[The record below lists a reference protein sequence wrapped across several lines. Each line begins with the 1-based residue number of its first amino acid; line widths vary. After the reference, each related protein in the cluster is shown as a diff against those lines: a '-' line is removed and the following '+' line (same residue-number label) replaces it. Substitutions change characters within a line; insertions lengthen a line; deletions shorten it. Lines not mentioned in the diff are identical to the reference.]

1 MNWNGDKS
9 IKMNLDK
16 TGKSDKTGT
25 TNKDIKYD
33 DILLNGNAGTTN
45 KDIKYDDILLNGNA
59 GTTNKNSDIKP
70 NVKYNDI
77 LSKLDKYKD
86 ENIVPMHMPGAK
98 RNKELIEL
106 YMGDMGNPYE
116 KDITEIN
123 GFDNMH
129 NAETIIKDA
138 FDEAAELYG
147 ADESW
152 YLVNGST
159 AGNMSAICGVT
170 HKNDVVIM
178 ARNCHISVYNAVIL
192 NELNPVYIYPE
203 YDEEYGYY
211 KGITLKEI
219 KVIVDKYSSDHDRN
233 DIKAVILTSPTY
245 EGNVSDIKSIAEY
258 LHQYNIPLIVD
269 EAHGA
274 HFNFSESF
282 PQSAVKSGADVVIN
296 SVHKTLPSLTQ
307 TAIMH
312 INYGI
317 VDVERIRRYWNIYQ
331 STSPSYILMSSIAR
345 SLSIVKNDGDK
356 LFAEYVDKLTIL
368 RNGLS
373 ELKHIRLINTDD
385 ISKLVL
391 GYKDA
396 KWLYDTLFYKYKI
409 QLEMSS
415 IKYVIAMTSIFDSQE
430 YYDRFLAALKEIDE
444 ELDNRVLAALKEI
457 DEEIDE
463 SISKYDREDI
473 LNSKVDKDLDNR
485 FNSIHNGEA
494 DNRLNYSSINNQDN
508 GNKINVVDF
517 RDEQALTIAQA
528 FNRRDLSGC
537 DEIQM
542 NNEKIYGKI
551 SGESVY
557 VYPPGIPIL
566 CPGEVITRKIIA
578 ILEAAGEAGLEV
590 VGVKEGAL
598 LCLR

>member
-25 TNKDIKYD
+25 TNK
-33 DILLNGNAGTTN
+33 
-45 KDIKYDDILLNGNA
+45 
-59 GTTNKNSDIKP
+59 NSGIKP

-219 KVIVDKYSSDHDRN
+219 KDIVDKYSSDHDRN

-373 ELKHIRLINTDD
+373 ELKHIRLIKTDD

-508 GNKINVVDF
+508 GNKVNIADF
-517 RDEQALTIAQA
+517 RDEQTLTIAEA

-578 ILEAAGEAGLEV
+578 ILQAAGEAGLEV

>member
-1 MNWNGDKS
+1 MNWNEDKS

-16 TGKSDKTGT
+16 TGKSDKT
-25 TNKDIKYD
+25 
-33 DILLNGNAGTTN
+33 GTTN

-219 KVIVDKYSSDHDRN
+219 KFIVDKYSSDHDRN

-444 ELDNRVLAALKEI
+444 ELDNRDLAALKEI

-485 FNSIHNGEA
+485 FNSIHNGKA

-508 GNKINVVDF
+508 GNKVNIADF
-517 RDEQALTIAQA
+517 RDEQTLTIAEA

>member
-1 MNWNGDKS
+1 MNWNEDKS

-16 TGKSDKTGT
+16 TGKSDKT
-25 TNKDIKYD
+25 
-33 DILLNGNAGTTN
+33 GTTN

-444 ELDNRVLAALKEI
+444 E
-457 DEEIDE
+457 IDE

-517 RDEQALTIAQA
+517 RDEQALTIAEA

>member
-1 MNWNGDKS
+1 MNWNEDKS

-45 KDIKYDDILLNGNA
+45 K
-59 GTTNKNSDIKP
+59 NSDIKP

-77 LSKLDKYKD
+77 LYKLDKYKD

-211 KGITLKEI
+211 KGITLKKI

-444 ELDNRVLAALKEI
+444 ELDNRFLAALKEI

-463 SISKYDREDI
+463 SISKYDKEDI

-508 GNKINVVDF
+508 GNKINVADF

>member
-1 MNWNGDKS
+1 MNWNEDKS
-9 IKMNLDK
+9 IKMNLDR
-16 TGKSDKTGT
+16 TGKSDKT
-25 TNKDIKYD
+25 
-33 DILLNGNAGTTN
+33 GTTN

-517 RDEQALTIAQA
+517 RDEQALTIAEA

>member
-1 MNWNGDKS
+1 MNCNEDKS

-16 TGKSDKTGT
+16 TE
-25 TNKDIKYD
+25 
-33 DILLNGNAGTTN
+33 TTN

>member
-25 TNKDIKYD
+25 TNK
-33 DILLNGNAGTTN
+33 
-45 KDIKYDDILLNGNA
+45 
-59 GTTNKNSDIKP
+59 NSGIKP

-219 KVIVDKYSSDHDRN
+219 KDIVDKYSSDHDRN

-282 PQSAVKSGADVVIN
+282 PQSAVKCGADIVIN

-508 GNKINVVDF
+508 GNKVNIADF

-578 ILEAAGEAGLEV
+578 ILQAAGEAGLEV

>member
-1 MNWNGDKS
+1 MNWNEDKS

-16 TGKSDKTGT
+16 TGKSDKT
-25 TNKDIKYD
+25 
-33 DILLNGNAGTTN
+33 GTTN

-219 KVIVDKYSSDHDRN
+219 KFIVDKYSSDHDRN

-444 ELDNRVLAALKEI
+444 E
-457 DEEIDE
+457 IDE

-508 GNKINVVDF
+508 GNKVNIADF
-517 RDEQALTIAQA
+517 RDEQTLTIAQA

>member
-25 TNKDIKYD
+25 TNK
-33 DILLNGNAGTTN
+33 
-45 KDIKYDDILLNGNA
+45 
-59 GTTNKNSDIKP
+59 NSGIKP

-219 KVIVDKYSSDHDRN
+219 KFIVDKYSSDHDRN

-296 SVHKTLPSLTQ
+296 SVHKTLSSLTQ

-508 GNKINVVDF
+508 GNKVNIADF
-517 RDEQALTIAQA
+517 RDEQTLTIAEA

-578 ILEAAGEAGLEV
+578 ILQAAGEAGLEV

>member
-1 MNWNGDKS
+1 MNWNEDKS

-25 TNKDIKYD
+25 TNK
-33 DILLNGNAGTTN
+33 
-45 KDIKYDDILLNGNA
+45 
-59 GTTNKNSDIKP
+59 NSGIKP

-219 KVIVDKYSSDHDRN
+219 KFIVDKYSSDHDRN

-508 GNKINVVDF
+508 GNKVNIADF
-517 RDEQALTIAQA
+517 RDEQTLTIAEA

-578 ILEAAGEAGLEV
+578 ILQAAGEAGLEV

>member
-1 MNWNGDKS
+1 MNWNEDKS

-16 TGKSDKTGT
+16 TGKSDKT
-25 TNKDIKYD
+25 
-33 DILLNGNAGTTN
+33 GTTN

-373 ELKHIRLINTDD
+373 ELKHIRLINADD

-517 RDEQALTIAQA
+517 RDEQALTIAEA

>member
-1 MNWNGDKS
+1 MNWNEDKS

-16 TGKSDKTGT
+16 TGKSDKT
-25 TNKDIKYD
+25 
-33 DILLNGNAGTTN
+33 GTTN

-138 FDEAAELYG
+138 FDEAAEIYG

-219 KVIVDKYSSDHDRN
+219 KFIVDKYSSDHDRN
-233 DIKAVILTSPTY
+233 NIKAVILTSPTY

-485 FNSIHNGEA
+485 FNSIHNGEE

-508 GNKINVVDF
+508 GNKVNIADF
-517 RDEQALTIAQA
+517 RDEQTLTIAEA

>member
-16 TGKSDKTGT
+16 TGKSDKT
-25 TNKDIKYD
+25 
-33 DILLNGNAGTTN
+33 GTTN

>member
-1 MNWNGDKS
+1 MNWNEDKS
-9 IKMNLDK
+9 IKMNLDR
-16 TGKSDKTGT
+16 TGKSDKT
-25 TNKDIKYD
+25 
-33 DILLNGNAGTTN
+33 GTTN

-219 KVIVDKYSSDHDRN
+219 KFIVDKYSSDHDRN

-307 TAIMH
+307 TAIIH

-444 ELDNRVLAALKEI
+444 E
-457 DEEIDE
+457 IDE

-508 GNKINVVDF
+508 GNKVNIADF
-517 RDEQALTIAQA
+517 RDEQTLTIAEA

-566 CPGEVITRKIIA
+566 CPGEVITQKIIA

>member
-1 MNWNGDKS
+1 MNWNEDKS

-45 KDIKYDDILLNGNA
+45 K
-59 GTTNKNSDIKP
+59 NSDIKL

-508 GNKINVVDF
+508 GNKVNIADF
-517 RDEQALTIAQA
+517 RDEQTLTIAEA

-551 SGESVY
+551 SGKSVY

>member
-1 MNWNGDKS
+1 MNWNEDKS

-16 TGKSDKTGT
+16 TGKSDKT
-25 TNKDIKYD
+25 
-33 DILLNGNAGTTN
+33 GTTN

-219 KVIVDKYSSDHDRN
+219 KFIVDKYSSDHDRN

-444 ELDNRVLAALKEI
+444 E
-457 DEEIDE
+457 IDE

>member
-1 MNWNGDKS
+1 MNWNEDKS

-16 TGKSDKTGT
+16 TGKSDKT
-25 TNKDIKYD
+25 
-33 DILLNGNAGTTN
+33 GTTN

-444 ELDNRVLAALKEI
+444 E
-457 DEEIDE
+457 IDE
-463 SISKYDREDI
+463 SRSKYDREDI

-508 GNKINVVDF
+508 GNKVNIADF
-517 RDEQALTIAQA
+517 RDEQTLTIAEA

>member
-1 MNWNGDKS
+1 MNWNEDKS

-16 TGKSDKTGT
+16 TGKSDKT
-25 TNKDIKYD
+25 
-33 DILLNGNAGTTN
+33 GTTN

-345 SLSIVKNDGDK
+345 SLIIVKNDGDK

-517 RDEQALTIAQA
+517 RDEQALTIAEA

>member
-1 MNWNGDKS
+1 MNWNEDKS

-33 DILLNGNAGTTN
+33 DIF
-45 KDIKYDDILLNGNA
+45 LNGNA

-444 ELDNRVLAALKEI
+444 E
-457 DEEIDE
+457 IDE
-463 SISKYDREDI
+463 SRSKYDREDI

-508 GNKINVVDF
+508 GNKVNIADF
-517 RDEQALTIAQA
+517 RDEQTLTIAEA

>member
-25 TNKDIKYD
+25 TNK
-33 DILLNGNAGTTN
+33 
-45 KDIKYDDILLNGNA
+45 
-59 GTTNKNSDIKP
+59 NSGIKP

-219 KVIVDKYSSDHDRN
+219 KDIVDKYSSDHDRN

-373 ELKHIRLINTDD
+373 ELKHIRLIKTDD

-508 GNKINVVDF
+508 GNKVNIADF
-517 RDEQALTIAQA
+517 RDEQTLTIAEA

>member
-1 MNWNGDKS
+1 MNWNEDKS

-16 TGKSDKTGT
+16 T
-25 TNKDIKYD
+25 
-33 DILLNGNAGTTN
+33 GTTN

-192 NELNPVYIYPE
+192 NELNPVYIYPG

-219 KVIVDKYSSDHDRN
+219 KFIVDKYSSDHDRN

-356 LFAEYVDKLTIL
+356 LFAEYVHKLTIL

-517 RDEQALTIAQA
+517 RDEQALTIAEA

-578 ILEAAGEAGLEV
+578 ILQAAGEAGLEV

>member
-1 MNWNGDKS
+1 MNWNEDKS

-16 TGKSDKTGT
+16 TGKLDKT
-25 TNKDIKYD
+25 
-33 DILLNGNAGTTN
+33 GTTN

>member
-1 MNWNGDKS
+1 MNCNEDKS

-16 TGKSDKTGT
+16 TGKSDKT
-25 TNKDIKYD
+25 
-33 DILLNGNAGTTN
+33 
-45 KDIKYDDILLNGNA
+45 

-219 KVIVDKYSSDHDRN
+219 KFIVDKYSSDHDRN

-508 GNKINVVDF
+508 GNKINVADF

>member
-1 MNWNGDKS
+1 M
-9 IKMNLDK
+9 
-16 TGKSDKTGT
+16 
-25 TNKDIKYD
+25 
-33 DILLNGNAGTTN
+33 
-45 KDIKYDDILLNGNA
+45 
-59 GTTNKNSDIKP
+59 
-70 NVKYNDI
+70 
-77 LSKLDKYKD
+77 
-86 ENIVPMHMPGAK
+86 
-98 RNKELIEL
+98 
-106 YMGDMGNPYE
+106 
-116 KDITEIN
+116 
-123 GFDNMH
+123 
-129 NAETIIKDA
+129 
-138 FDEAAELYG
+138 
-147 ADESW
+147 
-152 YLVNGST
+152 
-159 AGNMSAICGVT
+159 
-170 HKNDVVIM
+170 
-178 ARNCHISVYNAVIL
+178 
-192 NELNPVYIYPE
+192 
-203 YDEEYGYY
+203 
-211 KGITLKEI
+211 
-219 KVIVDKYSSDHDRN
+219 IVDD
-233 DIKAVILTSPTY
+233 
-245 EGNVSDIKSIAEY
+245 
-258 LHQYNIPLIVD
+258 
-269 EAHGA
+269 AHGA

-282 PQSAVKSGADVVIN
+282 PQSAVKCGADIVIN

-444 ELDNRVLAALKEI
+444 E
-457 DEEIDE
+457 IDE
-463 SISKYDREDI
+463 SRSKYNNRSKDEI
-473 LNSKVDKDLDNR
+473 L
-485 FNSIHNGEA
+485 
-494 DNRLNYSSINNQDN
+494 INDEDN
-508 GNKINVVDF
+508 GNKINVADF

-578 ILEAAGEAGLEV
+578 ILQAAGEAGLEV

>member
-1 MNWNGDKS
+1 MNWNEDKS

-16 TGKSDKTGT
+16 TRKSDKTGT
-25 TNKDIKYD
+25 TN
-33 DILLNGNAGTTN
+33 N
-45 KDIKYDDILLNGNA
+45 DIKYDDILLNGNA

-129 NAETIIKDA
+129 NAEDIIKDA
-138 FDEAAELYG
+138 FDEAAKLYG

-219 KVIVDKYSSDHDRN
+219 KDTVDKYSSDHDKN

-245 EGNVSDIKSIAEY
+245 EGNVSDIKLIAEY

-444 ELDNRVLAALKEI
+444 E
-457 DEEIDE
+457 IDE

-508 GNKINVVDF
+508 GNKINVADF

-578 ILEAAGEAGLEV
+578 ILKAAGEAGLEV

>member
-25 TNKDIKYD
+25 TNK
-33 DILLNGNAGTTN
+33 
-45 KDIKYDDILLNGNA
+45 
-59 GTTNKNSDIKP
+59 NSGIKP

-219 KVIVDKYSSDHDRN
+219 KFIVDKYSSDHDRN

-508 GNKINVVDF
+508 GNKVNIADF
-517 RDEQALTIAQA
+517 RDEQTLTIAEA

-578 ILEAAGEAGLEV
+578 ILQAAGEAGLEV

>member
-1 MNWNGDKS
+1 MNWNEDKS

-45 KDIKYDDILLNGNA
+45 K
-59 GTTNKNSDIKP
+59 NSDIKL

-219 KVIVDKYSSDHDRN
+219 KFIVDKYSSDHDRN

-444 ELDNRVLAALKEI
+444 E
-457 DEEIDE
+457 IDE

-508 GNKINVVDF
+508 GNKVNIADF
-517 RDEQALTIAQA
+517 RDEQTLTIAQA